1 MALAR
6 DSQLFSGGVDIH
18 GVHDWT
24 SRTSFLYS
32 NRFEKPSDYKKA
44 AQVAWESSPVSSIET
59 WTSPV
64 LIIHAD
70 DDRNVDFRQS
80 TDLVQRLRKKDIHME
95 TMVIVDDTH
104 HFMMFKNQ
112 MNVNEATADFLIRLS
127 KGLIK

>member
-6 DSQLFSGGVDIH
+6 DSELFAGGVDIH

-24 SRTSFLYS
+24 RYGYLNS
-32 NRFEKPSDYKKA
+32 NYYEKPSDYELGRST
-44 AQVAWESSPVSSIET
+44 AWQSSPVSDIDT
-59 WTSPV
+59 WESPV

-80 TDLVQRLRKKDIHME
+80 TDLVQRLRNKKVYME

-104 HFMMFKNQ
+104 HFMLFENQ
-112 MNVNEATADFLIRLS
+112 MKVNKATAEFLIRLS
-127 KGLIK
+127 KSNIN

>member
-1 MALAR
+1 M
-6 DSQLFSGGVDIH
+6 DFS
-18 GVHDWT
+18 
-24 SRTSFLYS
+24 S
-32 NRFEKPSDYKKA
+32 
-44 AQVAWESSPVSSIET
+44 
-59 WTSPV
+59 